1 MVTGLDILET
11 ASKKVIHK
19 KGEFLGNKIPNTV
32 TKSNDDKI
40 EKQKPLEETIIPL
53 EIKRWNIKW
62 FETSV
67 IITMKH

>member
-1 MVTGLDILET
+1 MDTGLDTLET

-19 KGEFLGNKIPNTV
+19 TGEFLGNKIRNTE
-32 TKSNDDKI
+32 SNDDKI

-62 FETSV
+62 FKTSV